1 MNSVETKNEQQLNK
15 EMSLNM
21 RKQMIF
27 LGPPAC
33 GKGTQTNKLAE
44 FLGLPHVDTGS
55 LLRAEIKN
63 ETANGKI
70 AKSYIDKGNLVPVEL
85 VASIIADR
93 LAEDDCKHGY
103 ILDGYPRS
111 VEQADMLEKINA
123 DINGSDESDFR
134 AIYFDLDQNVL
145 ISRIVNRRSCPKC
158 GEIYNIKFK
167 PTKVEG
173 ICDKCGTELTQR
185 KDDNEETAKARF
197 ETYFRETAPL
207 IDYYKNKGVL
217 KTINAE
223 GSIDEVWE
231 RLLEVIND

>member
-1 MNSVETKNEQQLNK
+1 MSILENKKECINK

-70 AKSYIDKGNLVPVEL
+70 AKSFIDKGNLVPVEL
-85 VASIIADR
+85 VGSIIRDR
-93 LAEDDCKHGY
+93 LAEEDCKHGY

-123 DINGSDESDFR
+123 DINGSDDSDFR
-134 AIYFDLDQNVL
+134 AIYFDLDQDIL

-167 PTKVEG
+167 PTKAEG
-173 ICDKCGTELTQR
+173 ICDKCGTELVQR

-231 RLLEVIND
+231 RLLKVIND